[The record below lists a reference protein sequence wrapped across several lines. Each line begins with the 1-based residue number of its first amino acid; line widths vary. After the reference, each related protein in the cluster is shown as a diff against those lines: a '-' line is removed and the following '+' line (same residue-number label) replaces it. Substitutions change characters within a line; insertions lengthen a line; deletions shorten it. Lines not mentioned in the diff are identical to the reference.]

1 MKFRLGRARQL
12 PGPEALAQ
20 LELDDL
26 PAGRGRAH
34 APIIWLA
41 LASFLTWGQAE
52 TQVWSSNETLAQI
65 TGTPLRAVEYAL
77 ALLRRA
83 GKISVTYGWRRKY
96 GFGRIV
102 TMHLLA
108 GEGGNPKV
116 TLPSPADMRELWA
129 KARRQRERPA
139 TVVALGLAAYVVA
152 AASNKG
158 KVGKCRTI
166 TPRLA
171 QLRRLVGASHGS
183 TFTTRLEVLAAA
195 GIIARAGELWR
206 DGLVVFGRWAIHAL
220 KAVVDAV
227 TKLPSMPMRSCRPSG
242 EGQLAA
248 MSEAFA
254 RLYA

>member
-1 MKFRLGRARQL
+1 MKFRLGRKRQL

-41 LASFLTWGQAE
+41 LASFLTWGQSE
-52 TQVWSSNETLAQI
+52 THVCPSNETLAQI

-152 AASNKG
+152 CASKG
-158 KVGKCRTI
+158 KVGRRTTI
-166 TPRLA
+166 TPKLA

-183 TFTTRLEVLAAA
+183 TFTARLEVLACA

-206 DGLVVFGRWAIHAL
+206 DGLVVFGRWAIRAL

-227 TKLPSMPMRSCRPSG
+227 TKLPAMPMRSCRPSD